1 MRCTV
6 VRDMIAF
13 SFACSFKEQC
23 ALYWP
28 NNDEGLVQVGAYVM
42 RVETE
47 VEKESGLIL
56 REVTLTNLKVRND
69 TLSIPLHLLIY
80 MYWCQ

>member
-1 MRCTV
+1 MH
-6 VRDMIAF
+6 

-47 VEKESGLIL
+47 VEKETGLIL
-56 REVTLTNLKVRND
+56 REVTLTNLKVRATSACCKRQQAYAVALGN
-69 TLSIPLHLLIY
+69 SRI
-80 MYWCQ
+80 